1 MDKNNIN
8 NRMKNKKMRNRKYS
22 FKNNLTSNFKYL
34 SFKSIKQGKLNN
46 KKIIQIKLMK
56 LQKLQKFP
64 KNLHFKNKN
73 KK

>member
-1 MDKNNIN
+1 MEKNNIS
-8 NRMKNKKMRNRKYS
+8 NRMKNKKMKNRKYS

-56 LQKLQKFP
+56 L
-64 KNLHFKNKN
+64 
-73 KK
+73 